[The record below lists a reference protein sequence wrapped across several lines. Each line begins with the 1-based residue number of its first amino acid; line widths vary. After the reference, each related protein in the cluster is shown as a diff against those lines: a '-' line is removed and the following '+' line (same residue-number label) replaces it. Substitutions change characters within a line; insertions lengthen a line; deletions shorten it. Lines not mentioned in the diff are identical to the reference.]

1 MRTLPVG
8 CAVALLLGARAARAT
23 RPYDGNRADVAQ
35 PGELKLQ
42 LGASI
47 DHTEAK
53 GNYWNSPALSL
64 NFGVVPR
71 LEVQLHTT
79 FNDLFGLQSTPDE
92 QERRIIDNSLVV
104 KWLYREGALQK
115 QSGLSLAAQAGV
127 LAPNAGDGSG
137 WGAETELME
146 SCRWPA
152 LDLHF
157 TTQLEYTRSHE
168 LSLFQSAIVEGPS
181 AWPVRPA
188 GEVFAEHVFPLDSGK
203 SASTT
208 YSLLVGV
215 IWKPAK
221 ELALDAAFRIAHE
234 DGGLTYEIRAG
245 FTWSIPGLL

>member
-1 MRTLPVG
+1 MRASRASCVV
-8 CAVALLLGARAARAT
+8 AVLLAAREARAT
-23 RPYDGNRADVAQ
+23 RPYDGTRAEVSP

-42 LGASI
+42 LGASD
-47 DHTEAK
+47 DHTAAK
-53 GNYWNSPALSL
+53 GTYWNSPALSVNL
-64 NFGVVPR
+64 GVLPR

-92 QERRIIDNSLVV
+92 QERRLTDNSLVV

-115 QSGLSLAAQAGV
+115 RSGLSLAAQASV

-137 WGAETELME
+137 WGTEVELVE
-146 SCRWPA
+146 SYRWPA

-157 TTQLEYTRSHE
+157 TTQFEYTRSHD
-168 LSLFQSAIVEGPS
+168 LDLLQSVIVEGPS
-181 AWPVRPA
+181 TWPLRPVS
-188 GEVFAEHVFPLDSGK
+188 EVFAEHVFPLDSGK

-208 YSLLVGV
+208 YSLLAGV

-221 ELALDAAFRIAHE
+221 ELALDAGFRLAHE